1 LNIPNHTILA
11 IESSCDDTGVAVIK
25 GNQVLSNLVA
35 NQEVHSRFGGV
46 VPELASRA
54 HQSNIIPTL
63 SLALK
68 DANVNIKDID
78 AVAYTNGPGLS
89 GSLLVGSSFA
99 KSWAWANDIPTITV
113 NHMRAHILA
122 HFLDDSPSPNF
133 PFLCLTV
140 SGGHTQIVRV
150 DSPSEM
156 EVIGTTLDD
165 AAGEAFDKVAKLI
178 GLPYPGGPLID
189 KYSKL
194 GDCKRFIFNKSN
206 VFKLNLS
213 FSGFKTQVLRF
224 LQKNLQENPDF
235 FIDANKQNLYDFC
248 ASVQHTIIS
257 MLMDKLVLAVQQ
269 TRIDEIAIA
278 GGVSANSGL
287 RNALEAKA
295 KSDDWNIYIPQL
307 RYCTD
312 NAAMVGIVGVF
323 DFEDERFGNLKDVP
337 SPRLPDL
344 RHSV

>member
-1 LNIPNHTILA
+1 
-11 IESSCDDTGVAVIK
+11 
-25 GNQVLSNLVA
+25 
-35 NQEVHSRFGGV
+35 
-46 VPELASRA
+46 
-54 HQSNIIPTL
+54 
-63 SLALK
+63 
-68 DANVNIKDID
+68 
-78 AVAYTNGPGLS
+78 
-89 GSLLVGSSFA
+89 
-99 KSWAWANDIPTITV
+99 
-113 NHMRAHILA
+113 
-122 HFLDDSPSPNF
+122 
-133 PFLCLTV
+133 
-140 SGGHTQIVRV
+140 
-150 DSPSEM
+150 M

-165 AAGEAFDKVAKLI
+165 AAGEAFDKVAKLV
-178 GLPYPGGPLID
+178 GLPYPGGPMID

-194 GDCKRFIFNKSN
+194 GYCRRFIFNKSN
-206 VFKLNLS
+206 VFDLNLS
-213 FSGFKTQVLRF
+213 FSGLKTQVLRF
-224 LQKNLQENPDF
+224 LQKNLQETPDF

-295 KSDDWNIYIPQL
+295 KSDDWNIYIPPL

-323 DFEDERFGNLKDVP
+323 DFEDERFGNLNEVP